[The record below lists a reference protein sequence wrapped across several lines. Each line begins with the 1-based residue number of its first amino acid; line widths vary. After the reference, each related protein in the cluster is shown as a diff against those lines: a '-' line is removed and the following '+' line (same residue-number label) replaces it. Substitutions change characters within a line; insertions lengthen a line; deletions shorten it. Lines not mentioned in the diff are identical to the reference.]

1 MLGLIFTTLVDMV
14 EEKFSPELADEILT
28 EANFPHGGAYTA
40 VGYYDFDEIVTMVT
54 LLSEKTGLSPNDLIR
69 AFGTYLFEC
78 FTETHA
84 HLLTDKQSLF
94 SVLSSL
100 DNDIHQQ
107 VLKLYNEAS
116 LPSFRVLEQSDNEM
130 KLEYTS
136 ERHLEPLA
144 VGLMEGAARYFGYDS
159 LNIQQEKVTDNTTI
173 FIIRI

>member
-1 MLGLIFTTLVDMV
+1 MLGLIFTTLVEMV

-54 LLSEKTGLSPNDLIR
+54 LLSEKTGMPPADLIE
-69 AFGTYLFEC
+69 AFGTYLFEG

-84 HLLTDKQSLF
+84 HLLDGKQSLF
-94 SVLSSL
+94 SVLTSL

-116 LPSFRVLEQSDNEM
+116 LPSFRVLGQSDNELR
-130 KLEYTS
+130 LEYTS

-144 VGLMEGAARYFGYDS
+144 IGLIKGAANYFGHDN
-159 LNIQQEKVTDNTTI
+159 LEIQQEQISENTTI
-173 FIIRI
+173 FTVSI

>member
-1 MLGLIFTTLVDMV
+1 MLGLIFTTLVEMV
-14 EEKFSPELADEILT
+14 EEKFSPEMADEIIT

-54 LLSEKTGLSPNDLIR
+54 LLSQKMNIPPEELIR
-69 AFGTYLFEC
+69 AFGTYLFEG

-84 HLLTDKQSLF
+84 HLIDGKQSLF
-94 SVLSSL
+94 SVLVSL

-116 LPSFRVLEQSDNEM
+116 LPSFRVLDQTENVLR
-130 KLEYTS
+130 LEYTS

-144 VGLMEGAARYFGYDS
+144 VGLIEGAARFFGHDN
-159 LNIQQEKVTDNTTI
+159 LGIQQEKVSDNTTI
-173 FIIRI
+173 FIVTI

>member
-14 EEKFSPELADEILT
+14 EEKFSLELADEILT

-54 LLSEKTGLSPNDLIR
+54 LLSEKTGIPPEELIR
-69 AFGTYLFEC
+69 AFGTYLFEG

-84 HLLTDKQSLF
+84 HLLDGKQSLF
-94 SVLSSL
+94 SVLTSL

-116 LPSFRVLEQSDNEM
+116 LPSFRVLNQEEHELT
-130 KLEYTS
+130 LEYTS

-144 VGLMEGAARYFGYDS
+144 VGLIEGAAKFFGHDN
-159 LNIQQEKVTDNTTI
+159 LDIRQEKISDNTTI
-173 FIIRI
+173 FTVTI